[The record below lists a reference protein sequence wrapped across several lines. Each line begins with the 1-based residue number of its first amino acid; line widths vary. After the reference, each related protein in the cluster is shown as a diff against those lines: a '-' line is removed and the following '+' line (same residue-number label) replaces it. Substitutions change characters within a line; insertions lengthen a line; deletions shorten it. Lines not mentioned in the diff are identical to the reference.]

1 MECQLVGHLLRR
13 NATPEA
19 EDNGKEDLGKLADKP
34 WRGDFGFK
42 GWLNAGT
49 CAKSQEAW
57 EREHKALYMIFRP
70 CGKMNT
76 MMMRK

>member
-49 CAKSQEAW
+49 
-57 EREHKALYMIFRP
+57 
-70 CGKMNT
+70 
-76 MMMRK
+76 